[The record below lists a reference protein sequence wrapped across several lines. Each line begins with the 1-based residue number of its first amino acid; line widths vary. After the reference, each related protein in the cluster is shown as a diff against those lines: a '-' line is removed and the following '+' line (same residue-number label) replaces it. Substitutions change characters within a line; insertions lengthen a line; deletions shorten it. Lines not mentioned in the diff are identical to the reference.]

1 MYGLNKC
8 AAMRISINS
17 SKKKQDST
25 IKAFRFACLEGR
37 EGGREGGRGT
47 AGMKGK

>member
-1 MYGLNKC
+1 
-8 AAMRISINS
+8 MRISINS

-37 EGGREGGRGT
+37 EGGREGGRERNCRYERKMKTT
-47 AGMKGK
+47 ARQR